1 MIQFAV
7 WLAAHMFVRTYV
19 RTYVHAYQSHL
30 TQGIGIHTI
39 AWHLQVLANAVRGV
53 AAGTQ
58 DRDTQEYILQSS
70 KQVMEQSVALI
81 REAKNAVEAPNQ
93 PNKQLRLA
101 QVQWGR
107 AVRRVARLM

>member
-1 MIQFAV
+1 MHTNPTSHKA
-7 WLAAHMFVRTYV
+7 LAYIR
-19 RTYVHAYQSHL
+19 
-30 TQGIGIHTI
+30 TI
-39 AWHLQVLANAVRGV
+39 AWRLQVLANAVRGV

-107 AVRRVARLM
+107 AVRQCCSSDVITW

>member
-1 MIQFAV
+1 MYV
-7 WLAAHMFVRTYV
+7 CTYV
-19 RTYVHAYQSHL
+19 CAYQSHF
-30 TQGIGIHTI
+30 THGIGIRTI

-70 KQVMEQSVALI
+70 KQVMDQSVALI

-107 AVRRVARLM
+107 LCGSVARLE

>member
-1 MIQFAV
+1 MCQ
-7 WLAAHMFVRTYV
+7 LLH
-19 RTYVHAYQSHL
+19 
-30 TQGIGIHTI
+30 TQLHVVYRMYNACT
-39 AWHLQVLANAVRGV
+39 LQVLSKAVRGV

-70 KQVMEQSVALI
+70 KQVMDQSVALI

-101 QVQWGR
+101 QVQWGS
-107 AVRRVARLM
+107 

>member
-1 MIQFAV
+1 MQLESFPCETALLHTPKP
-7 WLAAHMFVRTYV
+7 LATKCHVVYIV
-19 RTYVHAYQSHL
+19 CN
-30 TQGIGIHTI
+30 
-39 AWHLQVLANAVRGV
+39 LQVLAKAVRGV

-70 KQVMEQSVALI
+70 KQVMDQSVALI

-101 QVQWGR
+101 QVQMGK
-107 AVRRVARLM
+107 VEQLYCRLD